1 MSEQDKTPT
10 AASDRAREEADLKL
24 RLLRA
29 QVADAEAD
37 AEKSQLDLEK
47 ARRERDVAMAEA
59 QEALVY
65 TFYDAVN
72 GESVKT
78 ALAELGKWHRRFPG
92 RPLTII
98 LNSPGGSVI
107 AGLALFDYIRHLR
120 AGGHYV
126 TVVALGYAAS
136 MGGILLQA
144 GDRRVVGREAM
155 LLIHEVSSGTQGK
168 VSDMEDDVRY
178 TGRLWDKLAK
188 ILSERSHLT
197 HRQIKARAKRVDWW
211 LDASE
216 AVKLGFADEIL

>member
-1 MSEQDKTPT
+1 MSQQGKSPTTP
-10 AASDRAREEADLKL
+10 SDRTQEEADLKL

-37 AEKSQLDLEK
+37 AEKAQLDLEK
-47 ARRERDVAMAEA
+47 ARRERDLVNAEA
-59 QEALVY
+59 QEALEY

-72 GESVKT
+72 GASVKT

-92 RPLTII
+92 RPLKII

-107 AGLALFDYIRHLR
+107 AGLALFDYIRYLR
-120 AGGHYV
+120 AGGHHV

-144 GDRRVVGREAM
+144 GGKRVIGREAM

-188 ILSERSHLT
+188 ILAERSNLT
-197 HRQIKARAKRVDWW
+197 YRQIKARAKRVDWW

-216 AVKLGFADEIL
+216 AIKLGFADEIL